1 MLSLFQIQVS
11 EAKYTGVTQTLVKI
25 GKDEGLY
32 GYFKVWKLRISYD
45 SLLGELG
52 YWLNPNPGGGG
63 GGGTL
68 GIFGCGCAGGTVEPF
83 AFTKASSV
91 EFYYPILD

>member
-52 YWLNPNPGGGG
+52 YWLNPNPGGEV
-63 GGGTL
+63 GTL
-68 GIFGCGCAGGTVEPF
+68 GISGWGCAAGTLEPLTYTRAIQLNF
-83 AFTKASSV
+83 ATL
-91 EFYYPILD
+91 Y

>member
-32 GYFKVWKLRISYD
+32 GYFKVWKLRITYD
-45 SLLGELG
+45 SLVEELG
-52 YWLNPNPGGGG
+52 YWLNPNPDPYVVQ
-63 GGGTL
+63 
-68 GIFGCGCAGGTVEPF
+68 TVEMLGLSLVLY
-83 AFTKASSV
+83 TND
-91 EFYYPILD
+91 LLR